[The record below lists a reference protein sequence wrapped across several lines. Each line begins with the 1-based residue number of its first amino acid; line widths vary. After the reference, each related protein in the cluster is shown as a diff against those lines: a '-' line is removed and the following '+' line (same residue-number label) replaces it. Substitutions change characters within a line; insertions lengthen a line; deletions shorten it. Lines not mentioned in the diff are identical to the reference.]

1 MLFYSSCKVMFY
13 NKNLLHSEIL
23 LLRIKFTEYPLT
35 IFFIH
40 VTVRPLNENGT
51 WQYKTEKEYLCIK
64 DWKEKGFTASEF
76 KTAQKQGWEKQYR
89 YKVGKRKNI

>member
-1 MLFYSSCKVMFY
+1 MFY

-51 WQYKTEKEYLCIK
+51 WQYKTEKEYNSFIIYLIK
-64 DWKEKGFTASEF
+64 EGK
-76 KTAQKQGWEKQYR
+76 KTENKDK
-89 YKVGKRKNI
+89 KI